1 MEPTTSPCK
10 NCKDRL
16 VGCHGWCKKYAEWK
30 GQHEDIR
37 KADQED
43 WNKRQLYKPRR
54 RSHRV
59 KNDIKK
65 FMKGV

>member
-10 NCKDRL
+10 NCKDRS
-16 VGCHGWCKKYAEWK
+16 VGCHSLCEKYTEWK